1 MLQLTLHVSMFQEKL
16 RIFCLGTC
24 LCNLCLLVP
33 SSKEVLQKVAAGHEE
48 AFQRVLEE
56 EDGGLQLLVLLLLLL
71 DLGLQ
76 RVAEGLGPCA
86 VEVEFRLVLLLLG
99 FSHLDS

>member
-1 MLQLTLHVSMFQEKL
+1 M
-16 RIFCLGTC
+16 RLGIGRHF
-24 LCNLCLLVP
+24 NVF
-33 SSKEVLQKVAAGHEE
+33 SKK
-48 AFQRVLEE
+48 
-56 EDGGLQLLVLLLLLL
+56 EDGGLQLLGLLLLLL

-86 VEVEFRLVLLLLG
+86 VEGEFRLMLLLLC

>member
-1 MLQLTLHVSMFQEKL
+1 MQN
-16 RIFCLGTC
+16 IFSK
-24 LCNLCLLVP
+24 LVP
-33 SSKEVLQKVAAGHEE
+33 SSKEVLQKGAAGHEE

-56 EDGGLQLLVLLLLLL
+56 EDGSLQLLGLLLLLL

-86 VEVEFRLVLLLLG
+86 IEGEFKLVHLLLG

>member
-1 MLQLTLHVSMFQEKL
+1 MGNIREFFQHKQ
-16 RIFCLGTC
+16 
-24 LCNLCLLVP
+24 
-33 SSKEVLQKVAAGHEE
+33 SSICAAGNQKENVECVSKKWTSGMKGAAGRCE
-48 AFQRVLEE
+48 AFQGVLAE
-56 EDGGLQLLVLLLLLL
+56 EDGDLQLLGLLLLLL

-86 VEVEFRLVLLLLG
+86 VEGEFRLVLLLLG

>member
-1 MLQLTLHVSMFQEKL
+1 MLLLEGKL
-16 RIFCLGTC
+16 PFCLSICLCIFCF
-24 LCNLCLLVP
+24 CLLVP
-33 SSKEVLQKVAAGHEE
+33 SSKEVLQKSASGHWQ
-48 AFQRVLEE
+48 AFQRVLVE
-56 EDGGLQLLVLLLLLL
+56 EDGGLQLLGLLLLLL

-86 VEVEFRLVLLLLG
+86 IEGEFGLVLLLHG